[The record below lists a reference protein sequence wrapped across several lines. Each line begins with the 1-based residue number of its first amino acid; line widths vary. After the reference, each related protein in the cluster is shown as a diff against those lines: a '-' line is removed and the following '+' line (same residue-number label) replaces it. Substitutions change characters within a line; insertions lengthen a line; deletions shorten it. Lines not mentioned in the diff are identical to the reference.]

1 MIDVVICGGFS
12 PGARVLRA
20 AIRNVCEEKEIR
32 VVTLTPAMAGVEQS
46 VEEARSMAPA
56 QLVVIDACEGGCGIQ
71 SLAHFGLTP
80 RAKLMLK
87 KYPSYTEKNIQDAK
101 ERILDFLLEVRE

>member
-20 AIRNVCEEKEIR
+20 AIRSVCEEREIR
-32 VVTLTPAMAGVEQS
+32 VVTLTPAMAGIEPSLEDV
-46 VEEARSMAPA
+46 RLMAPA

-71 SLAHFGLTP
+71 SLAHFGLAP

-87 KYPSYTEKNIQDAK
+87 KYPSFSDKNVQDAR
-101 ERILDFLLEVRE
+101 ERILDFLSGVSE

>member
-20 AIRNVCEEKEIR
+20 AIRGVCEEKEIR
-32 VVTLTPAMAGVEQS
+32 VVTLTPAMAGIGQS
-46 VEEARSMAPA
+46 VEEVRSMAPA

-87 KYPSYTEKNIQDAK
+87 KYPSCSEKNVQEAREK
-101 ERILDFLLEVRE
+101 ILDFLSGVSE